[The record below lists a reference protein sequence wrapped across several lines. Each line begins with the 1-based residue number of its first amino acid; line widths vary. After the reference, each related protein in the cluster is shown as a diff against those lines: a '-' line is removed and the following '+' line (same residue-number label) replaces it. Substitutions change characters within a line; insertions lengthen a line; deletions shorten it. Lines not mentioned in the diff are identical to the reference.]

1 MKNIFVELTNKNDS
15 KILLNV
21 FQIVYIEANDS
32 GSIIVSDLVN
42 HTISKKVK
50 ESYNEVKSLI
60 GSLSSQ
66 Q

>member
-1 MKNIFVELTNKNDS
+1 MKNVFIELTAKDDS

-21 FQIVYIEANDS
+21 LQIVYIDKGKD
-32 GSIIVSDLVN
+32 GSNIVSNLVN

-50 ESYNEVKSLI
+50 ESYDEIKSLI